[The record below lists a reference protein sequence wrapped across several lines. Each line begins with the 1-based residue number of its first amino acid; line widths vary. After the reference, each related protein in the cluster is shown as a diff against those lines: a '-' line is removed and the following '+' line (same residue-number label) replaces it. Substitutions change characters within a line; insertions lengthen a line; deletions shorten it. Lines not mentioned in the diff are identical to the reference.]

1 MKFDF
6 NLKSLA
12 IILILTFTATLTSF
26 CLNRDIYESQ
36 KTGRKEQ
43 LSELSIGDTI
53 KGGIVFYLDASGEH
67 GLICSLKDQL
77 KPSSQQAGFQWW
89 NGKAVETYAHG
100 SGIGSGEKNCQEI
113 RRLQGD
119 CNSCNASEIC
129 QDLSLNGYS
138 DWYLPSK
145 YELNLMYK
153 LVQVIALDW
162 VTLVDLIVHN
172 TGVQLNTAKKVHG
185 VKILV
190 MENKIFFRSILKTS
204 SDPFVDFKSN
214 NCQMNS

>member
-1 MKFDF
+1 MRRKKKRLKLDF

-36 KTGRKEQ
+36 KNGRKEQ

-113 RRLQGD
+113 RRWQGD
-119 CNSCNASEIC
+119 CDSCNASEIC

-153 LVQVIALDW
+153 NIGPGNSLGLGNAGGFDRTQYWSSTEHSKESAWCQNFSNGKQDFLS
-162 VTLVDLIVHN
+162 
-172 TGVQLNTAKKVHG
+172 KYF
-185 VKILV
+185 
-190 MENKIFFRSILKTS
+190 EN
-204 SDPFVDFKSN
+204 FVRPIRRF
-214 NCQMNS
+214 